1 MLSIEYKD
9 KINKEIDYFI
19 DMEFEKFAI
28 KNELSLNYN
37 DFVFIAKD
45 DKKIVG
51 IITGHSYYKEIY
63 IADLIIL
70 NEYRNQHIGTRLLET
85 VENHYK
91 GKNYD
96 NINLTTYNFQAPE
109 FYKKCGYELE
119 FIRKNKSNP
128 KLDKYY
134 FVKYL

>member
-19 DMEFEKFAI
+19 GREFEKFAI

-45 DKKIVG
+45 DEKIVG

-70 NEYRNQHIGTRLLET
+70 NEYRNQHLGTRLLET

-91 GKNYD
+91 RKNYD